1 MTKFAFEFG
10 DGSAVIM
17 RHIIES
23 DDINEA
29 FELAKERTK
38 VNMPDLEFM
47 NAYEM
52 SPIEAKKKSAKKTED
67 GE

>member
-47 NAYEM
+47 NAYKM
-52 SPIEAKKKSAKKTED
+52 LPIEAKKKSAKKTED

>member
-10 DGSAVIM
+10 DGSVVIM
-17 RHIIES
+17 RHIIEN
-23 DDINEA
+23 DDINKA
-29 FELAKERTK
+29 FELAKKRTK
-38 VNMPDLEFM
+38 VNMPNLEFM

-52 SPIEAKKKSAKKTED
+52 MPIEAKKKPVKKTED

>member
-52 SPIEAKKKSAKKTED
+52 SPIEAKKKSAKKAED

>member
-23 DDINEA
+23 DDINKA
-29 FELAKERTK
+29 FELAKERTY
-38 VNMPDLEFM
+38 VNNPDLKFM

-52 SPIEAKKKSAKKTED
+52 MPIEAKKKSTKKTED